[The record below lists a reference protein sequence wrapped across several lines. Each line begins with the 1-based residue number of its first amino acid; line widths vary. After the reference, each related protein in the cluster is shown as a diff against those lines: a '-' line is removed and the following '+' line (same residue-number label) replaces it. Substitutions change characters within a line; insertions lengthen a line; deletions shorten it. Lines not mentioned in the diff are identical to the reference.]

1 MKYYDKYKPFEAMI
15 KITLRKKTIS
25 KGRESLFLDFY
36 PAIPRPDTGVL
47 TRREFLKFY
56 TIAKPKT
63 PLQRL
68 SQKETLQLAEGRK
81 KHKITNHVFFSLNS
95 CFFHN
100 FVVYLWHKLKS
111 RDLMKKLHYI
121 RNEETDENFDPMEM
135 KFYPNNWEP
144 EMEEDRD
151 YLQSL
156 IDDEPERFKDC
167 VIETIETRTFE

>member
-63 PLQRL
+63 PLQRR

-81 KHKITNHVFFSLNS
+81 KHKITNHVFF
-95 CFFHN
+95 FI
-100 FVVYLWHKLKS
+100 KLLFLS
-111 RDLMKKLHYI
+111 
-121 RNEETDENFDPMEM
+121 
-135 KFYPNNWEP
+135 
-144 EMEEDRD
+144 
-151 YLQSL
+151 
-156 IDDEPERFKDC
+156 
-167 VIETIETRTFE
+167 